1 LKTSTFI
8 RELNFFNLNIPA
20 NHMQVQYKIILV
32 FSLFIAIGVSSCKS
46 KPAEQADDKKG
57 YTLPDS
63 LLKTIEIDTVGNSRV
78 FNTLTLTGKVDF
90 NEDNVIK
97 IFPVISGQV
106 SDIKVMTGD
115 YVKKGQVLAVIK
127 SSEMAG
133 YTNDY
138 VMAKSNVDIA
148 KKSLDATNDMFKS
161 GLASQRDQLS
171 AQEGYNQA
179 VSAFEKAQRVLNLNG
194 GSMQGEYIIKSPI
207 DGFIVEKQIN
217 NNMMIRTDN
226 STGLFTISDL
236 KNVWVMANVYESN
249 ISFVKSGDS
258 VNITTLSYPGKIF
271 HGRIDKIMN
280 VLDPSNKVM
289 KLRIV
294 LANPDYLLKPEM
306 FASVIVNT
314 TENKKMISIPSR
326 ALIFDHSQYYV
337 LVYKSPSDITIRP
350 VQVLNTVGDRS
361 FISEGLTVGE
371 RLIGT
376 DALLIY
382 QELNS

>member
-1 LKTSTFI
+1 
-8 RELNFFNLNIPA
+8 
-20 NHMQVQYKIILV
+20 
-32 FSLFIAIGVSSCKS
+32 VS
-46 KPAEQADDKKG
+46 
-57 YTLPDS
+57 
-63 LLKTIEIDTVGNSRV
+63 NSRV
-78 FNTLTLTGKVDF
+78 LNTLTLTGKVDF

-106 SDIKVMTGD
+106 SDIKVMAGD
-115 YVKKGQVLAVIK
+115 YVKKGQVLAIIK

-133 YTNDY
+133 YSNDY
-138 VMAKSNVDIA
+138 VTAKSNVDIA
-148 KKSLDATNDMFKS
+148 KKSLDATNDMYKS
-161 GLASQRDQLS
+161 GLASQRDQLT

-179 VSAFEKAQRVLNLNG
+179 VSAFDKAKRVLNLNG
-194 GSMQGEYIIKSPI
+194 GSMQGEYVVKSPI
-207 DGFIVEKQIN
+207 DGFTV
-217 NNMMIRTDN
+217 
-226 STGLFTISDL
+226 SDL

-249 ISFVKSGDS
+249 ISLVRTGDS

-271 HGRIDKIMN
+271 HGKIDKIMN

-294 LANPDYLLKPEM
+294 LANPGYLLKPEM
-306 FASVIVNT
+306 FASVVVNT
-314 TENKKMISIPSR
+314 TENKKMLSIPSR
-326 ALIFDHSQYYV
+326 ALVFDHSQYYV

-361 FISEGLTVGE
+361 FISEGLSVGE